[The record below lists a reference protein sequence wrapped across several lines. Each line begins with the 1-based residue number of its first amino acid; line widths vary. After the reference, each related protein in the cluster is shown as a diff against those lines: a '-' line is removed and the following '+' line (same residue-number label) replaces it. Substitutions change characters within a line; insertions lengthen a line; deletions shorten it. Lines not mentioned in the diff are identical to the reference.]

1 MTDCKEILPLL
12 GFFEDSEL
20 EPHEMQEVARHLAFC
35 KICEGMLSDYG
46 AIGRQL
52 RAVAIEPSLT
62 NFAASVQRRLD
73 QIPVPI
79 RTRFARYW
87 ENVTE
92 RWTAG
97 LAVTAAAMAAV
108 AWLLLFAPYVEHYLG
123 MGVSASHHPDDV
135 ASKPE
140 NETLAKSGNQP
151 SAQNPVENPEPDEPQ
166 IARNGMPVEENPQT
180 VISKLEARTPNVAV
194 WSEPETKTTVIWVP
208 DAK

>member
-35 KICEGMLSDYG
+35 QICEGMISDYA

-52 RAVAIEPSLT
+52 RAVAIEPSMT
-62 NFAASVQRRLD
+62 GFVAGVQRRLD

-79 RTRFARYW
+79 RTRFSNFW
-87 ENVTE
+87 ETLSE
-92 RWTAG
+92 RWTTG

-108 AWLLLFAPYVEHYLG
+108 AWFLLFAPYVEQYFGWGPYAHHDPERMVSG
-123 MGVSASHHPDDV
+123 PQKEIVIQPPDSQPGVQ
-135 ASKPE
+135 E
-140 NETLAKSGNQP
+140 R
-151 SAQNPVENPEPDEPQ
+151 ENPDS
-166 IARNGMPVEENPQT
+166 EERRMAGAAEEVPQT

-208 DAK
+208 DAQ